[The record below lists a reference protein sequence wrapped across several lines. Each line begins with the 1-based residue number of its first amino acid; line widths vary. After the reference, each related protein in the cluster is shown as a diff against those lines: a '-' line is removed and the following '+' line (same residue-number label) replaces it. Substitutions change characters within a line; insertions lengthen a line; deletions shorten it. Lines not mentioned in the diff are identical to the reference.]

1 MVWGLVGHARCG
13 DTCRIFRRQS
23 TGGLLLF
30 ELRGLSEPGDVKISL
45 VVPVFN
51 EERSIEPFYNAVRQA
66 LRMSECQVEIIFV
79 NDGSFDGTER
89 VARLLA
95 LSDTGVVLINFSRNF
110 GKESAL
116 FAGLEFASGDAVIPI
131 DVDLQDPIEVIP
143 RLIQTW
149 QNGADVVL
157 AKRRDRSTDGYLK
170 RHSAALFYRLL
181 KHIAYTQIEENVGDF
196 RLMDRK
202 VVDVIKAL
210 PEQQLFMKGVLS
222 WAGFTVAIIEY
233 DRASRAD
240 GESKFKA
247 WKLWNLAL
255 DGITSFSTLPLRLWS
270 YIGGGVSLLA
280 LLYAGDMVLEKVLFG
295 NDVPGYPSLM
305 TALLFLGGVQL
316 IGIGVLGE
324 YIGRIYIEV
333 KHRPRFV
340 VKSVVSRHVEAV
352 EQERAK

>member
-1 MVWGLVGHARCG
+1 
-13 DTCRIFRRQS
+13 
-23 TGGLLLF
+23 
-30 ELRGLSEPGDVKISL
+30 
-45 VVPVFN
+45 
-51 EERSIEPFYNAVRQA
+51 
-66 LRMSECQVEIIFV
+66 
-79 NDGSFDGTER
+79 
-89 VARLLA
+89 
-95 LSDTGVVLINFSRNF
+95 
-110 GKESAL
+110 
-116 FAGLEFASGDAVIPI
+116 
-131 DVDLQDPIEVIP
+131 
-143 RLIQTW
+143 
-149 QNGADVVL
+149 
-157 AKRRDRSTDGYLK
+157 
-170 RHSAALFYRLL
+170 
-181 KHIAYTQIEENVGDF
+181 
-196 RLMDRK
+196 
-202 VVDVIKAL
+202 
-210 PEQQLFMKGVLS
+210 MKGVLS